1 MDGDIQDCIDHLIV
15 GGKTPSASRRANSN
29 TPPTWP
35 FPKDSTREVY
45 SVVAQIPAGRVTT
58 YGQIARLVG
67 MPGYARRVGHALA
80 AAPAGLPCHRVVN
93 SAGRTAPHWTEQRP
107 MLEAEGVRFRKNGC
121 VDLTH
126 SGWKE
131 VTL

>member
-1 MDGDIQDCIDHLIV
+1 MALPEGFD
-15 GGKTPSASRRANSN
+15 A
-29 TPPTWP
+29 
-35 FPKDSTREVY
+35 EVY

-58 YGQIARLVG
+58 YGQIARLLGRPQNSRLVG

-121 VDLTH
+121 VDLTR

-131 VTL
+131 VL